1 MGLGKGSSPDS
12 GEALE
17 QAPWGNGNGPRLLE
31 FKECLDNTFIEF
43 EFWDGPAWG
52 QEWDL
57 VMFVGPFQLGIP
69 CDSTVVGKNEAGRSN
84 RQPTF
89 TPGPKQ
95 EGPQGGRGLTEVEPR
110 IVQQRVRVG
119 LRRRHPAW

>member
-1 MGLGKGSSPDS
+1 MAPALLITVPAELEYDPSGNQDNDYRDGDRDVELGVHS
-12 GEALE
+12 
-17 QAPWGNGNGPRLLE
+17 
-31 FKECLDNTFIEF
+31 
-43 EFWDGPAWG
+43 
-52 QEWDL
+52 
-57 VMFVGPFQLGIP
+57 
-69 CDSTVVGKNEAGRSN
+69 
-84 RQPTF
+84 F